1 VIKMRVRLTEEQS
14 KQLEELS
21 LLVGRTKSDIIRS
34 LITNEYL
41 RVVDIINR
49 KKELMSDAEYI

>member
-1 VIKMRVRLTEEQS
+1 MRVRLTEEQS

-41 RVVDIINR
+41 RVVDIFNR